1 MTATHLLTSVVEF
14 LVALGLKERSALFLV
29 VQSLGWYEPT
39 NIIFLTIAACT
50 IYSNVTHFVVIFSP
64 TNSKGGWNGRFCFT
78 GPMIWW
84 ALEAK
89 PCPERP
95 QAIKKAKNGQSFP
108 LENNYFPFFLNEMKL
123 QVLEGVPDC
132 ETFRANIRIRIW
144 PAYVKC

>member
-78 GPMIWW
+78 GPMLWW

-89 PCPERP
+89 TCPERP

-108 LENNYFPFFLNEMKL
+108 LENNYFPFFWTRRRAWPWNVSRKYSNTYLTCLCEML
-123 QVLEGVPDC
+123 GG
-132 ETFRANIRIRIW
+132 T
-144 PAYVKC
+144 